1 MILFQDQVTQ
11 GLTKGGNKII
21 YSNNNMAKKRLLM
34 FGGLAVVVL
43 GMAGYLFWERYRG
56 YEEYNN
62 YIKLEQRY
70 IQAMTED
77 TYGGKTPQETL
88 DLFVAALEAEDVE
101 LASKYFMLDDNLSR
115 EGWAKELQA
124 IKDRNVMAVMAK
136 DIEGAEEDQK
146 NRIDENDFKF
156 VIYNKNG
163 NVGGWVDMQFNRY
176 SKVWKIESL

>member
-1 MILFQDQVTQ
+1 
-11 GLTKGGNKII
+11 
-21 YSNNNMAKKRLLM
+21 MAKKRLLM

-101 LASKYFMLDDNLSR
+101 LASKYFMLDDNLS
-115 EGWAKELQA
+115 L
-124 IKDRNVMAVMAK
+124 
-136 DIEGAEEDQK
+136 
-146 NRIDENDFKF
+146 
-156 VIYNKNG
+156 
-163 NVGGWVDMQFNRY
+163 
-176 SKVWKIESL
+176 